1 MPTIHVKKLDETTFE
16 VTVQD
21 RTSTTHVVSVAPA
34 YAAKLRGAQI
44 TAEQLMTRSFEF
56 LLQREPNTSI
66 LRNFDLPTIGRY
78 FPEYEREM
86 IKMLKQS
93 DTNT

>member
-1 MPTIHVKKLDETTFE
+1 MPTIHVKKLNETTFE

-21 RTSTTHVVSVAPA
+21 RIPTTHVVSVAPD
-34 YAAKLRGAQI
+34 YAAKLSGAQI
-44 TAEQLMTRSFEF
+44 TVEQLMTRSFEF

-66 LRNFDLPTIGRY
+66 LRKFDLPTIGRY

-86 IKMLKQS
+86 IKMLK
-93 DTNT
+93 